1 MAAVKQA
8 TSAAA
13 VFLLLLAVLMVA
25 PPAAVLAADDDG
37 TTHLSFFMHDIVS
50 GSNPTAVQ
58 VIKGPGGSTTAAPA
72 LGMSFGDTMVMDDAL
87 TETSSPT
94 SVALGR
100 MQGFYMLS
108 SQSGPVL
115 MVCANLLLTSG
126 DHNGS
131 TVAVLGRDDTAA
143 DVREL
148 AVVGGTG
155 KFRMARGYVLWKT
168 SSMKGAD
175 ATVQLDVYLTTGNA
189 TTIDAAAPVSP
200 ADGSGSSGS
209 GSSGSGSKASGAGA
223 TRTGGGWVSARAVA
237 VVVAV
242 VGSSWVW

>member
-1 MAAVKQA
+1 MAAVKA
-8 TSAAA
+8 TSAAAA
-13 VFLLLLAVLMVA
+13 VFLLLLPVLVP
-25 PPAAVLAADDDG
+25 PPAGVLAADDDG

-58 VIKGPGGSTTAAPA
+58 VIKGPGSTTAPA
-72 LGMSFGDTMVMDDAL
+72 LGMSFGDTTVVDDAL

-94 SVALGR
+94 SAALGR

-131 TVAVLGRDDTAA
+131 TIAVLGRDDTAA

-155 KFRMARGYVLWKT
+155 KFRMASGYVLWKT

-175 ATVQLDVYLTTGNA
+175 ATVQLDVYLTTGNG

-200 ADGSGSSGS
+200 ADGSS
-209 GSSGSGSKASGAGA
+209 GSSGSGSGSKASSGA
-223 TRTGGGWVSARAVA
+223 RTGGGWVRACAVA